1 MNIGK
6 SIHGSIHGSINGSIL
21 ISIGKLVSC
30 WKSSAYVSLRPESLR
45 NLIWNSA
52 KKRIWEP
59 VSNSVL

>member
-6 SIHGSIHGSINGSIL
+6 SIHGSIHGSISSSIP
-21 ISIGKLVSC
+21 ISIRKLVLC
-30 WKSSAYVSLRPESLR
+30 WKSSAYVSLQPQSSR

>member
-6 SIHGSIHGSINGSIL
+6 SIHGSISGSIP

-30 WKSSAYVSLRPESLR
+30 WKSSAYVSLRPESSR